1 MPDNS
6 MKELKWQINLLIKI
20 TLIFILNCSAILKP
34 NIYSNLEIVDSL
46 ERDSFFY
53 ISDNEFLK
61 DNNADLFE
69 DNMKKYKALK
79 NENEINLYAIYSAKN
94 SHIEESEKS
103 FLFLIDNYEKDIYLL
118 NYIRLKYLTEEFDSL
133 REYLKI
139 YIKKN
144 INNKLI
150 LQNISARLKENS
162 RFEENTIYMGVVSDF
177 PIYEKEASNELGEY
191 FISIGDYSNA
201 KVFYEKIL
209 NSYSYDI
216 KALDYL
222 LLISNSEEN
231 WQNSILYGNVLRKE
245 GYKNKEFYQ
254 NLSRAYYE
262 NGDYLILINFLKGL
276 SEEEKKDRMLLVY
289 WRNSILSNDISE
301 NVLILNKY
309 LSKNENDKRDIELEF
324 SLSEEGN
331 SIYKRVFK
339 GY

>member
-1 MPDNS
+1 

-162 RFEENTIYMGVVSDF
+162 RFEENTIYMGVISDF

-231 WQNSILYGNVLRKE
+231 WQNRVLNHR
-245 GYKNKEFYQ
+245 
-254 NLSRAYYE
+254 
-262 NGDYLILINFLKGL
+262 
-276 SEEEKKDRMLLVY
+276 
-289 WRNSILSNDISE
+289 
-301 NVLILNKY
+301 
-309 LSKNENDKRDIELEF
+309 
-324 SLSEEGN
+324 
-331 SIYKRVFK
+331 
-339 GY
+339 

>member
-1 MPDNS
+1 
-6 MKELKWQINLLIKI
+6 MKELKWHINLLFKI
-20 TLIFILNCSAILKP
+20 IPFFILNCSAILKP
-34 NIYSNLEIVDSL
+34 NIYSNPEIVDSL
-46 ERDSFFY
+46 ERDSLFYVSEKEFF
-53 ISDNEFLK
+53 K
-61 DNNADLFE
+61 DNDTDHFE
-69 DNMKKYKALK
+69 ENMKKYKNLK
-79 NENEINLYAIYSAKN
+79 NEKEINLYAIYSAKN
-94 SHIEESEKS
+94 SHVEESEKS
-103 FLFLIDNYEKDIYLL
+103 FLFLIDNFNKDIYLL
-118 NYIRLKYLTEEFDSL
+118 NYIRLKYLAEEFDSL

-139 YIKKN
+139 YIYKN
-144 INNKLI
+144 INNKVI
-150 LQNISARLKENS
+150 LQNISNKLKENS
-162 RFEENTIYMGVVSDF
+162 RFEENTIYMGIVSDF

-222 LLISNSEEN
+222 LIISNSEEN

-254 NLSRAYYE
+254 NLSKAYYE
-262 NGDYLILINFLKGL
+262 NGDYIILNNFIKGL
-276 SEEEKKDRMLLVY
+276 SEEEKKDRMILVY

-301 NVLILNKY
+301 NVLSLNKY
-309 LSKNENDKRDIELEF
+309 LSKNENDKRDIDLEF

>member
-1 MPDNS
+1 MT
-6 MKELKWQINLLIKI
+6 ELKWLINLFLKI
-20 TLIFILNCSAILKP
+20 TSIFILNCSAILKP
-34 NIYSNLEIVDSL
+34 NIFSNLEIVDSL
-46 ERDSFFY
+46 ERDSLFY
-53 ISDNEFLK
+53 ISDKEFFK
-61 DNNADLFE
+61 DNNSQLFE
-69 DNMKKYKALK
+69 DNMKKYKNLK
-79 NENEINLYAIYSAKN
+79 NENEVNLYAIYSAKN
-94 SHIEESEKS
+94 SHIEESEIS
-103 FLFLIDNYEKDIYLL
+103 FLYLIDKYNKDIYLL

-133 REYLKI
+133 REYLKL
-139 YIKKN
+139 YINNN
-144 INNKLI
+144 INNKST
-150 LQNISARLKENS
+150 LQKISTKLKENY
-162 RFEENTIYMGVVSDF
+162 RFEENTIYMGVLSSF
-177 PIYEKEASNELGEY
+177 PIFEKDASNELGEY

-222 LLISNSEEN
+222 LIISNSEEN

-254 NLSRAYYE
+254 NLSKAYYE

-276 SEEEKKDRMLLVY
+276 SDEEKKDRMLLTY
-289 WRNSILSNDISE
+289 WRNSIFSNDISE
-301 NVLILNKY
+301 NVLYLNKF
-309 LSKNENDKRDIELEF
+309 LTKNENDKRDIDLEF

>member
-1 MPDNS
+1 
-6 MKELKWQINLLIKI
+6 
-20 TLIFILNCSAILKP
+20 
-34 NIYSNLEIVDSL
+34 V
-46 ERDSFFY
+46 
-53 ISDNEFLK
+53 
-61 DNNADLFE
+61 
-69 DNMKKYKALK
+69 
-79 NENEINLYAIYSAKN
+79 
-94 SHIEESEKS
+94 
-103 FLFLIDNYEKDIYLL
+103 
-118 NYIRLKYLTEEFDSL
+118 
-133 REYLKI
+133 
-139 YIKKN
+139 
-144 INNKLI
+144 I
-150 LQNISARLKENS
+150 LQNISNKLKENS
-162 RFEENTIYMGVVSDF
+162 RFEENTIYMGIVSGF

-222 LLISNSEEN
+222 LIISNSEEN

-254 NLSRAYYE
+254 NLSKAYYE
-262 NGDYLILINFLKGL
+262 NGDYIILNNFIKGL
-276 SEEEKKDRMLLVY
+276 SEEEKKDRMILVY

-301 NVLILNKY
+301 NVLSLNKY
-309 LSKNENDKRDIELEF
+309 LSKNENDKRDIDLEF